1 MLFWRCLAVGAT
13 LLAALSPPSASA
25 AERPAS
31 YPSHV
36 AAQLA
41 EDPVYVSDHYAGA
54 LDLAQTRAHLHD
66 AVSRLDHPVY
76 VVVLPTVAGGDVLDE
91 GFLAAVHDRL
101 GEDGVYLLAEYR
113 GSDISA
119 VAYGV
124 DVAASEAAREV
135 LPSQEHDTPLTV
147 VVDRFVDSLA
157 SGEAAQRLAES
168 RDRWDAGQ
176 WSPFGGPSPIERLRE
191 ALSPDTSYG
200 VRNQAF
206 ALGTTLGATATLV
219 VLTVWHRL
227 RRRPARPRG
236 ARRR

>member
-1 MLFWRCLAVGAT
+1 
-13 LLAALSPPSASA
+13 SASA

-76 VVVLPTVAGGDVLDE
+76 VVVLPTVVGGDVLDE

-113 GSDISA
+113 CSVVRAGAYGADGRARAAA
-119 VAYGV
+119 VAGL
-124 DVAASEAAREV
+124 
-135 LPSQEHDTPLTV
+135 LPPGDE
-147 VVDRFVDSLA
+147 
-157 SGEAAQRLAES
+157 
-168 RDRWDAGQ
+168 
-176 WSPFGGPSPIERLRE
+176 
-191 ALSPDTSYG
+191 
-200 VRNQAF
+200 
-206 ALGTTLGATATLV
+206 
-219 VLTVWHRL
+219 
-227 RRRPARPRG
+227 
-236 ARRR
+236 